1 MTEPAARL
9 KENQVGLSHADR
21 IDLYGDEL
29 ADILEAVMATA
40 DDEPADALTEDECAA
55 INADG
60 RDGRGWITESNLTA
74 TEASDLY
81 AYRTRRDA

>member
-9 KENQVGLSHADR
+9 KENQEGLSHLDR
-21 IDLYGDEL
+21 IDLYGEEL

-40 DDEPADALTEDECAA
+40 DDEPADALTGDECDA

-60 RDGRGWITESNLTA
+60 RDGRGWITESNLTPA
-74 TEASDLY
+74 EADTLA
-81 AYRTRRDA
+81 AYRAQRA